1 MVTQTVAKDA
11 PTTELLARYK
21 SLSDPIANRVIGTI
35 TADIR
40 SARDTPSGQNA
51 AGEQPMGDVIADAQL
66 AATAPSD
73 FGGAV
78 VAFMNPG
85 GVRGGLLF
93 NQISGGEQP
102 GEVTFGEMFTVQ
114 PFSNTMVV
122 KTCTGAA
129 DRGSAR
135 AAVRR
140 AASERP
146 HPAAVE
152 QPALLVQRVGA
163 GRQQDRS
170 GVRSC

>member
-1 MVTQTVAKDA
+1 M
-11 PTTELLARYK
+11 
-21 SLSDPIANRVIGTI
+21 IGSI

-66 AATAPSD
+66 EATAPTD

-102 GEVTFGEMFTVQ
+102 GEVTYGEMFTVQ

-122 KTCTGAA
+122 KTCTGAQI
-129 DRGSAR
+129 DD
-135 AAVRR
+135 VLEQQFDVPPP
-140 AASERP
+140 ASRI
-146 HPAAVE
+146 
-152 QPALLVQRVGA
+152 LLPSDSLHYSFTRVGA
-163 GRQQDRS
+163 GRQQGRS
-170 GVRSC
+170 GVDQDQRRRRRSGRRRTAWR